1 MNQDLMEKI
10 VSLCKRRGIVFQS
23 SEIYGGSP
31 STYDFGPLGVELRNN
46 IKKSW
51 WKKIVQERNDVVG
64 LDAAIIMHPKV
75 WEASGHLKSFSDPL
89 VECKSCHKR
98 FRADEIKDK
107 CPECGGEL
115 TEARMFNLMFK
126 TYAGPVEETGREVYL
141 RPETAQAIFVNFKRI
156 QETSRMKIPFGIAQ
170 IGKSFRNEIT
180 PGNFIF
186 RTREFEQMELEFF
199 VQPKKAK
206 EWYDYWQKERL
217 KWYLDLGLKKENLRL
232 REHQKNEL
240 AHYAAACSDIEYK
253 FPWGWAE
260 LEGIANRQDFDLKQH
275 SKFSG
280 QDLSYFDSETKEK
293 YFPYVIEPSAGVDRT
308 LLAVLVDAY
317 EEIVGGRTTTTKA
330 TKEVEIVLHLHK
342 KIAPIKIAVLPLV
355 RKEPLIKLAKDIFS
369 KLKKYWSVEYDETGS
384 IGRRYRRQ
392 DEIGTPYCLT
402 VDFESLEDK
411 KVTVRDRDT
420 MKQERIAIDE
430 LIDYFEYILDD

>member
-1 MNQDLMEKI
+1 MEDLMEKI
-10 VSLCKRRGIVFQS
+10 VSLCKRRGIIFQS

-46 IKKSW
+46 IKKLW
-51 WKKIVQERNDVVG
+51 WKKIVQERDDVVG
-64 LDAAIIMHPKV
+64 LDAAIIMHSKV

-89 VECKSCHKR
+89 VECKKCHKR
-98 FRADEIKDK
+98 FRAGEIKEK
-107 CPECGGEL
+107 CPECGGDL
-115 TEARMFNLMFK
+115 TESKMFNLMFK
-126 TYAGPVEETGREVYL
+126 TYAGPTEESGREVYL
-141 RPETAQAIFVNFKRI
+141 RPETAQAIFVDFKRI

-199 VQPKKAK
+199 VQPKEAK
-206 EWYDYWQKERL
+206 KWYEYWQKERL
-217 KWYLDLGLKKENLRL
+217 KWYIDLGIKKENLRL
-232 REHQKNEL
+232 REHKRDEL
-240 AHYAAACSDIEYK
+240 AHYAAACSDVEYK
-253 FPWGWAE
+253 FSWGWAE

-280 QDLSYFDSETKEK
+280 QDLSYFDDETKEK
-293 YFPYVIEPSAGVDRT
+293 YIPFVIEPSAGVDRS
-308 LLAVLVDAY
+308 LLAILVDAY
-317 EEIVGGRTTTTKA
+317 EEIKGARTTTTQA
-330 TKEVEIVLHLHK
+330 VKEVEVVLHLHPEL
-342 KIAPIKIAVLPLV
+342 APIKIAVLPLV
-355 RKEPLIKLAKDIFS
+355 KKEPLIKLGQEIYQN
-369 KLKKYWSVEYDETGS
+369 LKKEWMTQYDEVGS

-411 KVTVRDRDT
+411 KVTIRNRDT
-420 MKQERIAIDE
+420 MKQERIAIDSLKSYFKE
-430 LIDYFEYILDD
+430 LLS